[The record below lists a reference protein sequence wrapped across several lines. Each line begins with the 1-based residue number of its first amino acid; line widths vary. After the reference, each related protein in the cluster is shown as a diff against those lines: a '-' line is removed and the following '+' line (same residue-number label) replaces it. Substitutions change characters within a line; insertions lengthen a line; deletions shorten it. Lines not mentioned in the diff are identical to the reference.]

1 MPPLLLLELLLPPLL
16 LPEPPLLLELLP
28 PLLLRCELL
37 LDQLLLPL
45 PLGLLPLGLLLGCWK
60 RTGEAS
66 LHSTLRSPDFRS
78 RCSGTTQRRNRH
90 LVHLRSELRR

>member
-1 MPPLLLLELLLPPLL
+1 MPLLLLLELLLPPLL

-37 LDQLLLPL
+37 LDQLLLL
-45 PLGLLPLGLLLGCWK
+45 PLELLGCWK

-78 RCSGTTQRRNRH
+78 RCSGTMQRRNRH